1 MKFEKTK
8 AAKFCRETDAFFAEH
23 QIERKSLDLSK
34 DRATGFYMLGAS
46 LYERAENTSLL
57 DSYCEYFFELSRAKL
72 YHFPEN
78 IFWDTDHLFFSAY
91 TEIEQAVKPSEYLIE
106 YMDVLMG
113 LLKLFGKHS
122 TIKFRY
128 LHDFTYGF
136 DWAKWVKKKQID
148 REQVG
153 PFSLSFLKRMHK
165 RGKELGD
172 LILKND
178 RKYHQLKKSQKFRN
192 PFLFLREP
200 AEEQRLLQSLS
211 KLDFIPVKCWDA
223 NDQPNWQKP
232 FDAERNKI
240 SKELGILK

>member
-1 MKFEKTK
+1 MEFEKTK
-8 AAKFCRETDAFFAEH
+8 AAEFCRKTDAFFAENKVK
-23 QIERKSLDLSK
+23 RKSLDLTK
-34 DRATGFYMLGAS
+34 DKATSFYTLGAS
-46 LYERAENTSLL
+46 LCERTDNPLLL
-57 DSYCEYFFELSRAKL
+57 DNYCGYFFELSKAQL
-72 YHFPEN
+72 HHFPEN

-91 TEIEQAVKPSEYLIE
+91 LEIEKASKPNEFLEE

-113 LLKLFGKHS
+113 LLKLFGRHS

-136 DWAKWVKKKQID
+136 DWAKWVKKKPNERQKT
-148 REQVG
+148 G
-153 PFSLSFLKRMHK
+153 PFHLSFLKRMHK
-165 RGKELGD
+165 RGKELED

-178 RKYHQLKKSQKFRN
+178 KKYHQLEKSQKFRN

-200 AEEQRLLQSLS
+200 AEEQRLLLYLS